1 MKKLILFFVLGL
13 CASNSSMAEIKCF
26 VAKEAGK
33 IIAQEGKCSE
43 RHSPCS
49 TFKIPLSLM
58 GFDSG
63 ILKDENTPK
72 WEFTKENGKFLSGMM
87 EQWKGFHTPK
97 SWISNS
103 VVWYSQV
110 LTQKLGKEKFKS
122 YVEKLSYGN
131 QDISGDKDKN
141 NGLTNSWLTS
151 SLQISPEEQIAF
163 LEKLIAS
170 ELPVSKESQKLTRNI
185 LFVEELSDGWN
196 LYGKTGAGNQLNAE
210 DGSTNI
216 GWFIG
221 WLEKKGRRIVFAHYI
236 EGNEGGLGKVAKE
249 MAKEKLLELVKKEDV
264 NSN

>member
-1 MKKLILFFVLGL
+1 MKNSILFCILSLFAVG
-13 CASNSSMAEIKCF
+13 NSMASTKCF
-26 VAKEAGK
+26 IAVEENKTLAK
-33 IIAQEGKCSE
+33 EGKCNE

-97 SWISNS
+97 SWLPNS

-110 LTQKLGKEKFKS
+110 LTLELGQEKFKD
-122 YVEKLSYGN
+122 YVEKFNYGN
-131 QDISGDKDKN
+131 KDISGDKEKN
-141 NGLTNSWLTS
+141 NGLTNAWLSS
-151 SLQISPEEQIAF
+151 SLKISPEEQIAF

-170 ELPVSKESQKLTRNI
+170 KLPVSKESQQLTRNI
-185 LFVEELSDGWN
+185 LFVEELSNGWK
-196 LYGKTGAGNQLNAE
+196 LYGKTGSGSQLNQE
-210 DGSTNI
+210 DVATNI

-221 WLEKKGRRIVFAHYI
+221 WLEKKDRRIVFAHYI
-236 EGNEGGLGKVAKE
+236 EGNKDGLGKVARE
-249 MAKEKLLELVKKEDV
+249 MAKEKLLKLVNEEDV
-264 NSN
+264 N